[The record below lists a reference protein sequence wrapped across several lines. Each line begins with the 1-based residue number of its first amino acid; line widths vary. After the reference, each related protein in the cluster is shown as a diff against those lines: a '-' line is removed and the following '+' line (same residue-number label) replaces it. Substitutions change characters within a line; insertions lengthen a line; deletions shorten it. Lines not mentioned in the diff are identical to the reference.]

1 MTRRCTPAGAPS
13 RACAVSTLSRM
24 AIDRRTK
31 IVATLGP
38 ASDSRERLR
47 ALIEAGVDAVRF
59 NLSHGTHEEHSQRA
73 WLVREIAA
81 EVGRPVALIAD
92 LQGPKLRIG
101 ELAEPVVLHTGDQI
115 RVCAEEAATDGELPI
130 APAVIGDV
138 LEPGHEVLIDDGL
151 VRLRVDEVE
160 GGRAT
165 CAVVVGGLV
174 SSHKGV
180 NLPGV
185 PVPIPSLTR
194 KDVADLDWAVETGV
208 DFVALSFIRSP
219 ADVRDLRALL
229 TQAGSHAH
237 VIAKIE
243 KAEAVDV
250 LDDVLA
256 ETDAVMV
263 ARGDLGVEIGPAL
276 VPLVQKR
283 IIHKALERGKPVITA
298 TQMLETMVH
307 SPEPTRAE
315 ASDVANAILDG
326 TSAVMLSGETAV
338 GEYPVEAVAYMDR
351 IARAVEPSLDY
362 RHELPE
368 AHENPTIGQAM
379 SNAACDIAEAL
390 QAKAILVPT
399 FTGRTA
405 NAVARLRPRRPIVAL
420 THVDWAM
427 RQLALEWG
435 VTPLLISETA
445 RRRGALAPRGRG
457 GARRRHRRERRQ
469 RRDHRGNRRQH
480 PRHDERHQG
489 RRRPV
494 AGRRTARPA
503 GELGLDGCEEE
514 APPAHRWTDRPALV
528 RAGRARARRAP
539 LLPAA
544 ARLLRRPLAAERP
557 SSRPCGS
564 CRGSRPRSRSGCGT
578 RRRTPLSPPRRGRSA
593 TSAPASTSSSSRT
606 SRSGGAG
613 SMGSHAA
620 RRGHRR

>member
-1 MTRRCTPAGAPS
+1 MPAARPGPAHEGG
-13 RACAVSTLSRM
+13 STLSFTV
-24 AIDRRTK
+24 ALDRRTK

-47 ALIEAGVDAVRF
+47 ALVEAGVDAVRF
-59 NLSHGTHEEHSQRA
+59 NLSHGTHAEHSERA

-101 ELAEPVVLHTGDQI
+101 ELPEPVVLRTGDHVT
-115 RVCAEEAATDGELPI
+115 VCAEGAASNGELPI
-130 APAVIGDV
+130 APAVVGDV
-138 LEPGHEVLIDDGL
+138 LEPGHDVLIDDGL
-151 VRLRVDEVE
+151 VRLRVDAVE
-160 GGRAT
+160 QGRAS
-165 CAVVVGGLV
+165 CAVLVGGLV

-194 KDVADLDWAVETGV
+194 KDLADLEWAVETGV
-208 DFVALSFIRSP
+208 DFVALSFVRSP

-229 TQAGSHAH
+229 EQADSHAH

-256 ETDAVMV
+256 EADAVMV

-283 IIHKALERGKPVITA
+283 IIHKALERAKPVITA
-298 TQMLETMVH
+298 TQMLETMIH

-351 IARAVEPSLDY
+351 IARAVEPSIDY
-362 RHELPE
+362 RHELPQ
-368 AHENPTIGQAM
+368 ATENPTIGQAM
-379 SNAACDIAEAL
+379 SNAACDLAESL

-405 NAVARLRPRRPIVAL
+405 SAVARLRPHRPIVAL
-420 THVDWAM
+420 THVDWAL

-435 VTPLLISETA
+435 VTPLLISETSDVEELW
-445 RRRGALAPRGRG
+445 RLAV
-457 GARRRHRRERRQ
+457 E
-469 RRDHRGNRRQH
+469 
-480 PRHDERHQG
+480 
-489 RRRPV
+489 
-494 AGRRTARPA
+494 
-503 GELGLDGCEEE
+503 
-514 APPAHRWTDRPALV
+514 
-528 RAGRARARRAP
+528 
-539 LLPAA
+539 A
-544 ARLLRRPLAAERP
+544 ARQAGIVA
-557 SSRPCGS
+557 
-564 CRGSRPRSRSGCGT
+564 SGDRVVITAGT
-578 RRRTPLSPPRRGRSA
+578 AVNIPGT
-593 TSAPASTSSSSRT
+593 TNVIKVDVV
-606 SRSGGAG
+606 
-613 SMGSHAA
+613 
-620 RRGHRR
+620 